1 MRGARVAGIDAEE
14 RRERLELRPRAAVAD
29 GPAGV
34 GAELLLGTALG
45 DQRRDDDEAA
55 LAQAQ
60 LVVDPRAG
68 PGEDRLLA
76 EARADVVGEPRRDF
90 LARVL
95 SR

>member
-14 RRERLELRPRAAVAD
+14 RRELRPRAAVAD